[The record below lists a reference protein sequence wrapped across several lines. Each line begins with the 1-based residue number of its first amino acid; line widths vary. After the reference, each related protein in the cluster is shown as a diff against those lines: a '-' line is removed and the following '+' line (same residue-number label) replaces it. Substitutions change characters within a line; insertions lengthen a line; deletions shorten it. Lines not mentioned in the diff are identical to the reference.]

1 MGDADRSLSLNV
13 PLSAPALDGARPPS
27 FVLGESGV
35 VGRAGVK
42 GVEGD
47 AGEPGAGGL
56 DDELR

>member
-13 PLSAPALDGARPPS
+13 PLSAPALDGARPPPL
-27 FVLGESGV
+27 VLGESGV

-47 AGEPGAGGL
+47 AGEPGAGAWTTS
-56 DDELR
+56 